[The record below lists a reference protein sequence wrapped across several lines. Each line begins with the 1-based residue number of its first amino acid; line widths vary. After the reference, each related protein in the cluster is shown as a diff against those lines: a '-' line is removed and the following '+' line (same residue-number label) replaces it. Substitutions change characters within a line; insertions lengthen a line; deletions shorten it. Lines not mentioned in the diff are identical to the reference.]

1 MKESDI
7 MATYFVIGTV
17 IQLGIMAE
25 RYARL
30 SEVREA
36 WKMGTT
42 WVIAPLFGIINI
54 LLWPIAIICEIMNI
68 INGK

>member
-1 MKESDI
+1 MN
-7 MATYFVIGTV
+7 TYFIIGTV

-30 SEVREA
+30 SEVRES
-36 WKMGTT
+36 WKMWTT

-54 LLWPIAIICEIMNI
+54 LIWPITIICELINI